1 MIIMLNL
8 IALDEDDRNLLQKS
22 FNQIANNAEII
33 TDKDLLREI
42 TNKVAALS
50 TIPNGAFFSFQNL
63 FRLNVSG
70 SNVYIGQCLLDF
82 GYPVKGKNVYSHSR
96 VYELQIVGYSEL
108 NEDLGQTILRPRN
121 KLDKLVGRFWDKSIK
136 IENGEK
142 FNFKYYLVSNK
153 EEVVKSRFDKTFIS
167 AIASSKNLLLYT
179 KSIEMLITFAGHIH
193 AGQSKQIEQ
202 LFKKCSFLKKDDLDS
217 I

>member
-1 MIIMLNL
+1 MLNL

-22 FNQIANNAEII
+22 FTQIANNAEII
-33 TDKDLLREI
+33 TDKDLLQEI

-63 FRLNVSG
+63 FMLNISG

-82 GYPVKGKNVYSHSR
+82 GYPVKGKNVYSHKR
-96 VYELQIVGYSEL
+96 VYELQVVGYAEL

-121 KLDKLVGRFWDKSIK
+121 KLDNLVSRFWDKSIK
-136 IENGEK
+136 FDYGEK

-153 EEVVKSRFDKTFIS
+153 KEVIKSLFDKAFIS
-167 AIASSKNLLLYT
+167 TIASNKNLLLYT
-179 KSIEMLITFAGHIH
+179 KSTEMLITFAGHIH

-202 LFKKCSFLKKDDLDS
+202 IFNKCSFLKKTN
-217 I
+217 